1 MQSKRKP
8 SSGTRWCQGASVRA
22 RLGAAALAF
31 AVVPPAMAIELST
44 DNPDLTIRWDNTV
57 KYSAAF
63 RTQDVSGALVGKAQA
78 NEDDG
83 DRNFG
88 KGLVSNRVDLF
99 TEADVVY
106 NREFGVRISAAAWY
120 DDVYNRT
127 NNNDSPRTV
136 NSISVQPNTF
146 TAATR
151 DLMGQK
157 AELLDAFVFGGV
169 DLGDMHAT
177 GRLGKHA
184 LLWGESLFFGSNGI
198 AGGMAPVDI
207 VKQLSVP
214 GSQFKEIIRPV
225 NQLSGQL
232 QVNPELS
239 LGAYYQLEW
248 QPNRIPAAGS
258 YLSASDVLDVGGE
271 RLFWATGSSFVRGQD
286 LLAKNSGQYGL
297 QMRFRPIGMEADFG
311 LYAIQYNDKGF
322 QTYIRPTAGPGF
334 FGSPGGP
341 GAIVGDY
348 VLAYHEGIRAYGAST
363 STSVGDANVG
373 VEVSV
378 RDNTPLVNAGVFALA
393 PNANN
398 SDNPAYPV
406 GRSGHAQAS
415 TVLLLSP
422 SSLWQGGSLLA
433 EVAWNRLLEI
443 SKNPQSLDPNAT
455 RDAWGF
461 RVVLAPAY
469 YQVMPGLDITVPIGL
484 GYNPKGRSSVV
495 NQFNGGVDKGGDF
508 SVGVSGE
515 YQKRFRFSVSY
526 TSYIGSEG
534 AYFSPSN
541 DRLSYQQKYADRNFL
556 SLNIQTTF

>member
-1 MQSKRKP
+1 MQDKRKP
-8 SSGTRWCQGASVRA
+8 CGLTDRCHGASART
-22 RLGAAALAF
+22 RLGVAVMALA
-31 AVVPPAMAIELST
+31 VIPPAMAIDLSP
-44 DNPDLTIRWDNTV
+44 DNPDLAIRWDTTV
-57 KYSAAF
+57 KYSAAY
-63 RTQDVSGALVGKAQA
+63 RAQDVSAALVGPA
-78 NEDDG
+78 NGDDG

-99 TEADVVY
+99 TEADIVY
-106 NREFGVRISAAAWY
+106 NRQFGARISAAAWY

-127 NNNDSPRTV
+127 NNNDSPRTA
-136 NSISVQPNTF
+136 NSLSVPNNTF
-146 TAATR
+146 TGATR

-169 DLGDMHAT
+169 ELGDMNAT
-177 GRLGKHA
+177 GRLGKHS

-198 AGGMAPVDI
+198 AGGQAPVDI
-207 VKQLSVP
+207 IKQLSVP

-232 QVNPELS
+232 QVNPEMS
-239 LGAYYQLEW
+239 LGAYYQFEW

-258 YLSASDVLDVGGE
+258 YLSASDFLDVGGE
-271 RLFWATGSSFVRGQD
+271 RFFLGPSSLVRGND
-286 LLAKNSGQYGL
+286 LVAKDSDQYGM
-297 QMRFRPIGMEADFG
+297 QMRFRPVGMDADFG

-322 QTYIRPTAGPGF
+322 QTYIRPSTRSYA
-334 FGSPGGP
+334 
-341 GAIVGDY
+341 
-348 VLAYHEGIRAYGAST
+348 LAYHEGIRAYGASM
-363 STSVGDANVG
+363 STSVGPANVG

-378 RDNTPLVNAGVFALA
+378 RDNTPLVNAGVVFA
-393 PNANN
+393 PGFNN

-406 GRSGHAQAS
+406 GSSGHAQAS

-422 SSLWQGGSLLA
+422 SALWQGGSLLA
-433 EVAWNRLLEI
+433 EVAWNRLLSI

-484 GYNPKGRSSVV
+484 GYNPEGRSSVV

-508 SVGVSGE
+508 SIGVNGE

-526 TSYIGSEG
+526 TAYIGSEG
-534 AYFSPSN
+534 AYLVAPGN

-556 SLNIQTTF
+556 SFNLQTSF